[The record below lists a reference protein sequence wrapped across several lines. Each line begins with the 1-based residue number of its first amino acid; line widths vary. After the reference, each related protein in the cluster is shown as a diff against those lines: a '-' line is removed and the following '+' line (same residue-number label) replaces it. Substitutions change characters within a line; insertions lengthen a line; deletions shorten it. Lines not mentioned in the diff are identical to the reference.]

1 MLLTEDRSWHKKQ
14 GRNNRHLEESSDYL
28 ILDLMLKKSAEV
40 KDRFLKLNSL
50 EKS

>member
-1 MLLTEDRSWHKKQ
+1 MDNQK
-14 GRNNRHLEESSDYL
+14 SSDYL

-50 EKS
+50 EKSQMSVEGNHDIPND